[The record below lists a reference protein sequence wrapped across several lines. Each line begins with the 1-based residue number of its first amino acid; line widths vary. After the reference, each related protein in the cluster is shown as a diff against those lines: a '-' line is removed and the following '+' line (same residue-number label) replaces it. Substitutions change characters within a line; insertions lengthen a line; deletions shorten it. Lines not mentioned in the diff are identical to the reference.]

1 MASLRQPLVLLDHL
15 AKPLA
20 VLLQVLADL
29 LGRRAV
35 AGLDHERRQ
44 DVGAQGVVHHVAFH
58 VVAQR
63 IDAQLVLRQRLA
75 QPQLPPEAD
84 PAEQHHS
91 HDADGARSEDSL
103 PNVHPWAPFRAEISL
118 RIVNPRQGGIARTK
132 SYSGT
137 ERESPAILRKLPAAR
152 SVRPSTGTLRRH
164 SRLAPWGP

>member
-1 MASLRQPLVLLDHL
+1 MLGGADVGFQVGPQLDQRLVDGVVERQPLVLLDYL
-15 AKPLA
+15 AKPLT

-91 HDADGARSEDSL
+91 HDADGARSEDPL
-103 PNVHPWAPFRAEISL
+103 PNVHPWAPFH
-118 RIVNPRQGGIARTK
+118 AR
-132 SYSGT
+132 Y
-137 ERESPAILRKLPAAR
+137 R
-152 SVRPSTGTLRRH
+152 
-164 SRLAPWGP
+164 